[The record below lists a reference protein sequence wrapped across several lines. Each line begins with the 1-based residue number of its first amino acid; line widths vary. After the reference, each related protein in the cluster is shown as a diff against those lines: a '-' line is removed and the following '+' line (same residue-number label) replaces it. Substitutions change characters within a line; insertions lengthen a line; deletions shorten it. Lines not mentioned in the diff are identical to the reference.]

1 MRGHVAMVLA
11 LATLALVGPAGNAAA
26 AEGEAPV
33 TIPIPSVELP
43 VNVGFGP
50 KALSKTVQTPISLTA
65 QGEISEFDG
74 SHPPALRELTMEFE
88 KTVEIHAAGI
98 PCCRRD
104 RLGET
109 TDTVAA
115 LRACRSALIG
125 EGEVTVQVAYPEQNP
140 INVRSKIL
148 VFKAGERD
156 GKTTL
161 FLHAYLSN
169 PVSAAIV
176 IPVTISRHA
185 NGMFGTR
192 AIAKIPQIAG
202 GWGSIA
208 KFDFRISRDVD
219 VEGGRV
225 NPISAT
231 CPDGELR
238 VLNFGKFEDGERAET
253 EVVRACT
260 AEA

>member
-43 VNVGFGP
+43 VNVGFSP

-88 KTVEIHAAGI
+88 KAVEIHAAGI
-98 PCCRRD
+98 PSCRRD
-104 RLGET
+104 RLGGT
-109 TDTVAA
+109 TDTVAT

-140 INVRSKIL
+140 VNVRSKIL
-148 VFKAGERD
+148 VFKGGERD

-169 PVSAAIV
+169 PVYAAIV

-208 KFDFRISRDVD
+208 KFDFGISRDVD

>member
-1 MRGHVAMVLA
+1 MRGHVATVLVS
-11 LATLALVGPAGNAAA
+11 ATLAVVGPVGSAAA
-26 AEGEAPV
+26 AGGEGPV
-33 TIPIPSVELP
+33 TAWIPSTELP
-43 VNVGFGP
+43 VNVGFSP

-88 KTVEIHAAGI
+88 KAVEIHVAGI
-98 PCCRRD
+98 PSCRRN
-104 RLGET
+104 RIGGET
-109 TDTVAA
+109 KTVAA
-115 LRACRSALIG
+115 LKACRSALIG
-125 EGEVTVQVAYPEQNP
+125 EGEATVQVAYPEQMP
-140 INVRSKIL
+140 INVRSRIL
-148 VFKAGERD
+148 VFKGGERD

-161 FLHAYLSN
+161 LLHAYLSN

-176 IPVTISRHA
+176 IPVTISRHV
-185 NGMFGTR
+185 NRMFGTR

-202 GWGSIA
+202 GSGSIT
-208 KFDFRISRDVD
+208 KFNFRISREVE

-231 CPDGELR
+231 CSDGELR
-238 VLNFGKFEDGERAET
+238 VLNFDKFEDGERAET

-260 AEA
+260 PEA